1 MSSKTQPLTPS
12 ALTPSTLA
20 HSSIAV
26 DFVEYQGLA
35 RILHHCLIRYPE
47 ADFINGL
54 KECDVAGSW
63 PEFSHRQ
70 ENSTGRQ
77 LLGSFLQQWSNE
89 VSAEAA
95 EKALITLKLDYGQL
109 FFGPGEPTAV
119 PQGSVYLCEEQL
131 INDRTTVELMD
142 FYRAHGVE
150 LQLDY
155 KQPVDHI
162 GLFFAVLDQTF
173 GRLQV
178 EADNQ
183 ALIRFTQVLLQQHL
197 LPWAFRCCELAST
210 HAKTDFYRGLALL
223 TTDFLLQMQQDFQVL
238 ALDKRL
244 FR

>member
-1 MSSKTQPLTPS
+1 MSSNTQSLTQ
-12 ALTPSTLA
+12 STLA
-20 HSSIAV
+20 QASLSSI

-47 ADFINGL
+47 ADFIQGL

-63 PEFSHRQ
+63 PEFGGREQ
-70 ENSTGRQ
+70 NRTGRQ
-77 LLGSFLQQWSNE
+77 LLGDFLEQWSTD
-89 VSAEAA
+89 VEAA
-95 EKALITLKLDYGQL
+95 EFEKAVITLKLDYGQL

-119 PQGSVYLCEEQL
+119 PHGSVYLCEEQL

-155 KQPVDHI
+155 KQPMDHI

-173 GRLQV
+173 GRLQT
-178 EADNQ
+178 ETDNQ
-183 ALIRFTQVLLQQHL
+183 ALLRFTQVLLQQHL
-197 LPWAFRCCELAST
+197 LPWAFRCCELAVE
-210 HAKTDFYRGLALL
+210 HARTDFYRGIALL
-223 TTDFLLQMQQDFQVL
+223 TSDFLAQLQQDFQIV

-244 FR
+244 YR

>member
-1 MSSKTQPLTPS
+1 MSSKSESLS
-12 ALTPSTLA
+12 
-20 HSSIAV
+20 HSSIAAV
-26 DFVEYQGLA
+26 DFVEYQGVA

-63 PEFSHRQ
+63 PEFGGREQ
-70 ENSTGRQ
+70 NSTGRQ
-77 LLGSFLQQWSNE
+77 LLGDFLKQWSSE
-89 VSAEAA
+89 ESAEDA

-155 KQPVDHI
+155 KQPIDHI

-173 GRLQV
+173 GRLQS
-178 EADNQ
+178 ESDNQ

-197 LPWAFRCCELAST
+197 LPWAMRCCQLANE
-210 HAKTDFYRGLALL
+210 HAKTDFYRGFALL
-223 TTDFLLQMQQDFQVL
+223 TTDFLLQLQQDFQVL
-238 ALDKRL
+238 PVDKRL

>member
-1 MSSKTQPLTPS
+1 MSSNTQPLTPS
-12 ALTPSTLA
+12 ALTQ
-20 HSSIAV
+20 SSISNI

-35 RILHHCLIRYPE
+35 RILHHSLIRYPE
-47 ADFINGL
+47 ADFIKGL

-63 PEFSHRQ
+63 PEFNQRT
-70 ENSTGRQ
+70 ENSTGRK
-77 LLGSFLQQWSNE
+77 LLQDFLQQWPNE
-89 VSAEAA
+89 TDTAQA

-155 KQPVDHI
+155 KQPIDHI
-162 GLFFAVLDQTF
+162 GLFFAVLDQSF
-173 GRLQV
+173 GRLQTEV
-178 EADNQ
+178 DNQ
-183 ALIRFTQVLLQQHL
+183 ALIRFVQVLLQQHL
-197 LPWAFRCCELAST
+197 LPWATRCCELAVE
-210 HAKTDFYRGLALL
+210 HANSDFYRGLALL
-223 TTDFLLQMQQDFQVL
+223 TSDFLLQLQQDFQVL
-238 ALDKRL
+238 AIDKRL

>member
-1 MSSKTQPLTPS
+1 MSSNTQSLTQ
-12 ALTPSTLA
+12 STLA
-20 HSSIAV
+20 QASLSSI

-47 ADFINGL
+47 ADFIQGL

-63 PEFSHRQ
+63 PKFGSREQ
-70 ENSTGRQ
+70 NSTGRR
-77 LLGSFLQQWSNE
+77 LLGDFLEQWSTD
-89 VSAEAA
+89 VEAA
-95 EKALITLKLDYGQL
+95 EFEKAVITLKLDYGQL

-119 PQGSVYLCEEQL
+119 PHGSVYLCEEQL

-155 KQPVDHI
+155 KQPMDHI

-173 GRLQV
+173 GRFQT
-178 EADNQ
+178 ETDNQ
-183 ALIRFTQVLLQQHL
+183 ALLRFTQVLLQQHL
-197 LPWAFRCCELAST
+197 LPWAFRCCELAVE
-210 HAKTDFYRGLALL
+210 HARTDFYRGIALL
-223 TTDFLLQMQQDFQVL
+223 TSDFLAQLQQDFQIV

-244 FR
+244 YR

>member
-1 MSSKTQPLTPS
+1 MSSKTESITQS
-12 ALTPSTLA
+12 STA
-20 HSSIAV
+20 QSSLSKI

-54 KECDVAGSW
+54 KDCDVAGSW
-63 PEFSHRQ
+63 PEFEHRL
-70 ENSTGRQ
+70 ENSNGRQ
-77 LLGSFLQQWSNE
+77 LLGTFLQQWS
-89 VSAEAA
+89 SDIDCADL
-95 EKALITLKLDYGQL
+95 EKALISLKLDYGQL

-155 KQPVDHI
+155 KQPIDHI

-173 GRLQV
+173 GRLQT
-178 EADNQ
+178 ESDNQ
-183 ALIRFTQVLLQQHL
+183 ALVRFVQVLLQQHL
-197 LPWAFRCCELAST
+197 LPWAMRCCQLANE
-210 HAKTDFYRGLALL
+210 HAKTDFYRGIALL
-223 TTDFLLQMQQDFQVL
+223 TADFLMQLQQDFQVL
-238 ALDKRL
+238 PLDKRL

>member
-1 MSSKTQPLTPS
+1 MSSNTQPLTQS
-12 ALTPSTLA
+12 ALTQ
-20 HSSIAV
+20 SSISNI

-47 ADFINGL
+47 ADFIDGL

-63 PEFSHRQ
+63 PEFSQRQ
-70 ENSTGRQ
+70 QNSTGRK
-77 LLGSFLQQWSNE
+77 LLGDFLQQWS
-89 VSAEAA
+89 SDIDAA
-95 EKALITLKLDYGQL
+95 DSEKALITLKLDYGQL

-142 FYRAHGVE
+142 YYRAHGVE

-155 KQPVDHI
+155 KQPIDHI

-173 GRLQV
+173 GRLQS
-178 EADNQ
+178 EIDNQ
-183 ALIRFTQVLLQQHL
+183 ALIRFIQVLLQQHL
-197 LPWAFRCCELAST
+197 LPWALRCCELANE
-210 HAKTDFYRGLALL
+210 HAKTDFYRGIALL
-223 TTDFLLQMQQDFQVL
+223 TTDFLLQLQQDFQVL

>member
-1 MSSKTQPLTPS
+1 MSSKSESLS
-12 ALTPSTLA
+12 
-20 HSSIAV
+20 HSSIAAV
-26 DFVEYQGLA
+26 DFVEYQGVA

-63 PEFSHRQ
+63 PEFGGREQ
-70 ENSTGRQ
+70 NSAGRRM
-77 LLGSFLQQWSNE
+77 LGDFLQQWS
-89 VSAEAA
+89 SEAGAADA

-155 KQPVDHI
+155 KQPIDHI

-173 GRLQV
+173 GRLQS
-178 EADNQ
+178 ETDNQ

-197 LPWAFRCCELAST
+197 LPWAMRCCQLANE
-210 HAKTDFYRGLALL
+210 HAKTDFYRGFALL
-223 TTDFLLQMQQDFQVL
+223 TTDFLLQLQQDFQVL
-238 ALDKRL
+238 PVDKRL